1 MPFQLSFDYP
11 LWALISVMFAGLA
24 FASILYYKNS
34 KEHYSRWLTNL
45 LFVLRFITVS
55 LITFFL
61 LDPFILQTKKQ
72 VETPTIIF
80 AIDNSASITLT
91 EDSNY
96 YRKVYPRIIDS
107 LKNSF
112 TDKYNI
118 EYYRFGQ
125 KVIQNQELTFTDQ
138 QSDISEVFQTIRDNF
153 VNRNIGAILLFSDGI
168 YNKGANPAYKAES
181 LNIPVLT
188 IALGDTVTHPDIS
201 IFELRYNK
209 KVFLKSQFTIETT
222 IRSAQLRGETAILEL
237 YDQDIKISE
246 RKIPITA
253 NKFSST
259 QYFLVDADKIGYK
272 NLTVKIKTATKESI
286 ISNNERQFFVE
297 VLSQKHRV
305 LIWAKSPHPD
315 IAALRSSLGDNFESF
330 VKFGKDV
337 PGPNDT
343 YDLLI
348 LHQIP
353 SGVNDLQM
361 INQFLERE
369 KKLPI
374 MVVVGPDTDI
384 SSFNKLQNAV
394 RIESGQSTE
403 VESIPVLN
411 ETFGLFRSELSDNE
425 ILAKLPP
432 LISPFGEYSKKLPD
446 DVLFFQNIRRL
457 NTNQPMISFVTD
469 ENRKLGFIFGT
480 GLWRWRLALASMKEN
495 EEVFDRIINKS
506 IIYLLQAESND
517 PLQIFVN
524 ESYNLSDEI
533 MVKALLYNKS
543 SELYNDTEL
552 NIEFVNNES
561 KSVYPFIFAQDD
573 KGYELNAGRL
583 PAGSY
588 TYSAQARIS
597 GEIMKAQGK
606 FKIENTSLEGI
617 DPVANHS
624 ILQQIATKTGGKLIP
639 LDSIHQIPVWLSGQ
653 QNITSIAHYSDS
665 YQAIINYF
673 WALILL
679 IGLIFTEWLLR
690 KMYGSY

>member
-1 MPFQLSFDYP
+1 MSFQLSFDYP
-11 LWALISVMFAGLA
+11 IWAFIPVIFAGLA
-24 FASILYYKNS
+24 FASILYYKNR
-34 KEHYSRWLTNL
+34 KEHFSPWLTNL
-45 LFVLRFITVS
+45 LFLLRFITVS

-80 AIDNSASITLT
+80 AVDNSSSITLT

-96 YRKVYPRIIDS
+96 YRNVYPRIIDS

-118 EYYRFGQ
+118 EYYQFGQ
-125 KVIQNQELTFTDQ
+125 KIIKNQELTFSDQ
-138 QSDISEVFQTIRDNF
+138 QSDISEIFQTIRENY

-168 YNKGANPAYKAES
+168 YNKGANPAFKAES

-188 IALGDTVTHPDIS
+188 IALGDTVSHPDIS
-201 IFELRYNK
+201 IFNLRYNK
-209 KVFLKSQFTIETT
+209 KVFLKSQFTIEIT
-222 IRSAQLRGETAILEL
+222 IRSTQLRGKTGILEL
-237 YDQDIKISE
+237 YDHDTKISE
-246 RKIPITA
+246 RNIPITA

-272 NLTVKIKTATKESI
+272 NLTVKIKTDVEESTLA
-286 ISNNERQFFVE
+286 NNERQFFVE
-297 VLSQKHRV
+297 VISQKHRV

-315 IAALRSSLGDNFESF
+315 IAALRSSLGDNFDSF

-337 PGPNDT
+337 PGPNET

-348 LHQIP
+348 LHQLP
-353 SGVNDLQM
+353 SGVNDLQL
-361 INQFLERE
+361 IGQLLERE
-369 KKLPI
+369 KKLPVMI
-374 MVVVGPDTDI
+374 IVGPDTDI
-384 SSFNKLQNAV
+384 GAFNKLQNAV
-394 RIESGQSTE
+394 QIESGQSTDI
-403 VESIPVLN
+403 ESIPVLN
-411 ETFGLFRSELSDNE
+411 ETFGLFSTEFSNNEVLS
-425 ILAKLPP
+425 KLPP

-446 DVLFFQNIRRL
+446 EVLFYQNIRRIS
-457 NTNQPMISFVTD
+457 TNQPMMSFVTD
-469 ENRKLGFIFGT
+469 ENRKLGFVYGT
-480 GLWRWRLALASMKEN
+480 GLWRWRLALAGMKEN
-495 EEVFDRIINKS
+495 EELFDRIINKS
-506 IIYLLQAESND
+506 IIYLLQRENND
-517 PLQIFVN
+517 PLQIFIN

-533 MVKALLYNKS
+533 IVKALLYNKS
-543 SELYNDTEL
+543 SELYNDSEL

-561 KSVYPFIFAQDD
+561 KSIYPFIFAQDD

-588 TYSAQARIS
+588 SYSAQASIA
-597 GEIMKAQGK
+597 GEIMKSQGK

-617 DPVANHS
+617 DPVANHH
-624 ILQQIATKTGGKLIP
+624 ILQQIAAQTGGKFIP
-639 LDSIHQIPVWLSGQ
+639 LDSLQQIPIWLTAQ
-653 QNITSIAHYSDS
+653 KNITSIARYSDS

-679 IGLIFTEWLLR
+679 IGLLFIEWLFR